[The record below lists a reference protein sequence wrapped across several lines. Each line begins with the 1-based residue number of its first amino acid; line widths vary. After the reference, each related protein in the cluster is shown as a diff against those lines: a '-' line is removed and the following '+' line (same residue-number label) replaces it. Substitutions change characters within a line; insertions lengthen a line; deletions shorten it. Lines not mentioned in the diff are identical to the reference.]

1 MIQWLKTNTDYIT
14 PEVFTI
20 LGGIYVII
28 SILTIIFFS
37 LKKFKGE
44 TKLIKE
50 LIERTN
56 SWWVIILLVTFV
68 LFINRQVAT
77 VGLALLS
84 LIAFRELS
92 SNLNLRMTDR
102 RALLW
107 CYLAIPFQ
115 FMAAY
120 TQDLTFFIIFIPV
133 IMFVFLTF
141 RTVAIGEIENI
152 TRSLGIIHWSIML
165 TVFSFSHIVY
175 ILSFPAKDGFS
186 AGNGGTVLFLIV
198 ITEINDIFQF
208 TCGKL
213 FGKNKIIPSVSPNKT
228 VEGFVGGMICTT
240 IVGSLLSFLLPI
252 NLDKTIILTIL
263 LCIVGFGGDITLSAV
278 KREHKIKDMG
288 TSIPG
293 HGGMMDRLDS
303 LAFTSL
309 VFFYLIRYWSYNAQ

>member
-1 MIQWLKTNTDYIT
+1 MIQWLKMHTDFIT
-14 PEVFTI
+14 PQVFAV
-20 LGGIYVII
+20 LGGIYGII
-28 SILTIIFFS
+28 AFLTIIFLA
-37 LKKFKGE
+37 LKKIKGE
-44 TKLIKE
+44 SKLLNE

-68 LFINRQVAT
+68 LFINREVAT
-77 VGLALLS
+77 LGLALLS

-92 SNLNLRMTDR
+92 SNMNLRMTDR

-120 TQDLTFFIIFIPV
+120 TQYQTFFMIFIPV

-141 RTVAIGEIENI
+141 RTVAVGEIESI
-152 TRSLGIIHWSIML
+152 TRSLGTIHWSIMV

-175 ILSFPAKDGFS
+175 ILSFPYKLDFP
-186 AGNGGTVLFLIV
+186 AGNGGTILFLIL

-213 FGKNKIIPSVSPNKT
+213 FGKRKIIPSVSPNKT
-228 VEGFVGGMICTT
+228 VEGFIGGMICTT
-240 IVGSLLSFLLPI
+240 IVGALLSFLLPI
-252 NLDKTIILTIL
+252 NLDKTVILTIL

-303 LAFTSL
+303 LAFTSI
-309 VFFYLIRYWSYNAQ
+309 VFFYLIRYWSYNA

>member
-1 MIQWLKTNTDYIT
+1 MIEWLNAHTDFIS

-20 LGGIYVII
+20 LSGVYGTIT
-28 SILTIIFFS
+28 ILTLVFYL
-37 LKKFKGE
+37 LKKIKGE
-44 TKLIKE
+44 SKLLNE

-92 SNLNLRMTDR
+92 SNMNLRMTDR

-120 TQDLTFFIIFIPV
+120 TQYLTFFIIFIPV

-152 TRSLGIIHWSIML
+152 TRSLGTIHWSIML

-175 ILSFPAKDGFS
+175 ILSFPVKEGFS

-213 FGKNKIIPSVSPNKT
+213 FGKRKIIPSVSPNKT
-228 VEGFVGGMICTT
+228 IEGFVGGLICTT
-240 IVGSLLSFLLPI
+240 VVGGFLQFLLPI

-263 LCIVGFGGDITLSAV
+263 LCIVGFSGDITLSAV

-303 LAFTSL
+303 LAFTSI
-309 VFFYLIRYWSYNAQ
+309 VFFYLIRYWSYNA